1 MIKFEDGELLNLLP
15 VSMAKDI
22 ETQCIS
28 YALKRQVQ
36 NVIYFSGQTRTVAMI
51 DLLPEHVLDA
61 LAVEMRTMY
70 YSQDMPLEQKRAIVK
85 STMKWYSKAGTPS
98 AVEELIQVV
107 LEKERLRNGLTTG
120 KGHILREH
128 SI

>member
-107 LEKERLRNGLTTG
+107 FEKERLRNGLTTG